1 MLSRKQK
8 RMRAVVARFQEYV
21 RTYSDQA
28 CYDQYRDS
36 TFIDDMLY
44 GIGIAIEPNKHQAA
58 PGYDA
63 FKTKLRKRLSLG
75 MAKVRR

>member
-28 CYDQYRDS
+28 HYDQYRDD
-36 TFIDDMLY
+36 TFLDDMLY
-44 GIGIAIEPNKHQAA
+44 GIGIAMEPKKWRS
-58 PGYDA
+58 GTGFDA
-63 FKTKLRKRLSLG
+63 FKEKLRKRFARSG
-75 MAKVRR
+75 EVK